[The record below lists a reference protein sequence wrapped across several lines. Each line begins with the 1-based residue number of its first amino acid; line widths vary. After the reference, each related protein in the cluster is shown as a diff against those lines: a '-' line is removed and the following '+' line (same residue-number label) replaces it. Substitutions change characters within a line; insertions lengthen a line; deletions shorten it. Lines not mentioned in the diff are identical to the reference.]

1 MGDPR
6 RGRKKYKTPKKLW
19 DVSRINEESRLK
31 REYGLKNMRE
41 IWIAQAELRRARRE
55 ARRSLGLP
63 EGKREEV
70 FGKVVNKLSRL
81 GIVSGEATVDDI
93 LSLTVRDFLERRL
106 QTRVFRKGLA
116 KTPRQARQLIVHGY
130 IALDGVRVTAPSRLI
145 TKEEEA
151 KINYYKDASNIFKQP
166 VAPEEDEESKEEG
179 SEGEKTA
186 DESKEEVKE
195 QSEEKKAASS

>member
-19 DVSRINEESRLK
+19 DISRIREESQLK
-31 REYGLKNMRE
+31 KEYGLKNMRE

-70 FGKVVNKLSRL
+70 FGKVVNKLARL
-81 GIVSGEATVDDI
+81 GIVSPDATVDDI
-93 LSLTVRDFLERRL
+93 LSLTVKDFLERRL

-130 IALDGVRVTAPSRLI
+130 ISIDGVRVTSPSRMI
-145 TKEEEA
+145 TKEEEG
-151 KINYYKDASNIFKQP
+151 KIGYYKDPSNIFKQP
-166 VAPEEDEESKEEG
+166 LPESSEEGNAEESGEGSVETESSSEAKAENVEEG
-179 SEGEKTA
+179 A
-186 DESKEEVKE
+186 A
-195 QSEEKKAASS
+195 KA